1 MRGGLP
7 MKWTGFLLG
16 SLVGMAGA
24 AYVAKKSPGMF
35 AWASSAAGEM
45 WTGMRGKAVNGV
57 INRQFSQAKE
67 AAPKP
72 SESSKESSDEAWGQ
86 IAMIMNSDPNIKKE
100 AEQIASEAKT
110 H

>member
-1 MRGGLP
+1 

-16 SLVGMAGA
+16 SLVGISWSSICSEEKPRN
-24 AYVAKKSPGMF
+24 VCL
-35 AWASSAAGEM
+35 ASSAAGEM
-45 WTGMRGKAVNGV
+45 WTGMRGKAANGV

-86 IAMIMNSDPNIKKE
+86 IAMIMNSDPNIKKQVR
-100 AEQIASEAKT
+100 ANCF
-110 H
+110 

>member
-1 MRGGLP
+1 

-57 INRQFSQAKE
+57 INRQFST
-67 AAPKP
+67 
-72 SESSKESSDEAWGQ
+72 SERSGTKAFRIIQ
-86 IAMIMNSDPNIKKE
+86 RIIR
-100 AEQIASEAKT
+100 
-110 H
+110 